1 MLKKRNESKKINP
14 LDSCSTCREAHDIKD
29 AVQLVMVV
37 RVTGLD
43 IFLATVEYGLRRQQL
58 CKDAANRPDVWK
70 KNRQSRISG
79 CAYAQECRWARVMR
93 NSHRW
98 LWCNAEPRAK
108 APALCTRKWPPPG
121 QDRLKA
127 SAVNWRV
134 GQSPCQLQD
143 GGDGQIRELCN
154 NKYKQW
160 KKTAF
165 STYQSLLYP
174 SQDLLPSLKC

>member
-1 MLKKRNESKKINP
+1 
-14 LDSCSTCREAHDIKD
+14 
-29 AVQLVMVV
+29 MVV

-43 IFLATVEYGLRRQQL
+43 IFLSTVEYGLRRQQL

-70 KNRQSRISG
+70 KNSQTRISG
-79 CAYAQECRWARVMR
+79 CAYAQECRWARAMR

-134 GQSPCQLQD
+134 GQIPCQLQD
-143 GGDGQIRELCN
+143 GGGGQIRESYVITNIN
-154 NKYKQW
+154 NERRRHSLHTNLY
-160 KKTAF
+160 
-165 STYQSLLYP
+165 STPLRTFP
-174 SQDLLPSLKC
+174 HH